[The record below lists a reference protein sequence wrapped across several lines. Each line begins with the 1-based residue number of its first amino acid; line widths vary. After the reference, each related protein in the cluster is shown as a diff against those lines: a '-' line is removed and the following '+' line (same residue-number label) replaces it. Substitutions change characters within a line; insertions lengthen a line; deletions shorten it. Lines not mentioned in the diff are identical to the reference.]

1 MRRGELVIVSAKGD
15 YGKPRPAV
23 VIQNDRLEDMVES
36 ITVCFL
42 TTDLIKGRRFRIDV
56 QPETG
61 NGLREQSQ
69 VQIDKIM
76 TFSGGK
82 AIYRGNVV
90 QRAFLDIHCA
100 RAHVANNPLPYARNL
115 GAMHF
120 GYDCECL
127 DI

>member
-76 TFSGGK
+76 TFPRDK
-82 AIYRGNVV
+82 VRGPVGRLTAEQV
-90 QRAFLDIHCA
+90 REIDRGLLLLLDL
-100 RAHVANNPLPYARNL
+100 LPPIEIAQ
-115 GAMHF
+115 AP
-120 GYDCECL
+120 
-127 DI
+127 